1 MHALTESQIRKSFVN
16 ASLRERNALTLPLD
30 FADIDWENTDYVGW
44 RDPKLPLV
52 GYMIVPVDDRPVGI
66 MLRLG
71 GRQPRTRPQ
80 CSLCEDVQLPNE
92 VAFYSAKLAGPAGRK
107 GNTVGTLVCSN
118 FECCANVRVR
128 PSKIYAGDDPE
139 AVRSQRIESL
149 RTRADGFARRILDK
163 G

>member
-30 FADIDWENTDYVGW
+30 FADIDWENTDYLGW

>member
-16 ASLRERNALTLPLD
+16 ASLRERNALTLPPD
-30 FADIDWENTDYVGW
+30 FADIDWENTDYLGW
-44 RDPKLPLV
+44 RDPKLPLI